1 MSSRLERLAGDTLLG
16 LLQMYDTALAELKTT
31 GDQHVAG
38 LMLHLKRHRA
48 EVIAALAAQSV
59 DVARP
64 RETGGAH
71 SQLISQASRGRR
83 AANS

>member
-1 MSSRLERLAGDTLLG
+1 MSSRPERLAGDTLLG
-16 LLQMYDTALAELKTT
+16 LLQIYETALAELKAT

-38 LMLHLKRHRA
+38 LMLRLERHRA

-64 RETGGAH
+64 REDRGPR
-71 SQLISQASRGRR
+71 SPLISQASRGRR

>member
-1 MSSRLERLAGDTLLG
+1 MSSRLERLAVDALLG
-16 LLQMYDTALAELKTT
+16 LLQMYETALKELRATR
-31 GDQHVAG
+31 DQHVAG
-38 LMLHLKRHRA
+38 LMLRLERHRA

-59 DVARP
+59 DVAGP
-64 RETGGAH
+64 PEGGAP